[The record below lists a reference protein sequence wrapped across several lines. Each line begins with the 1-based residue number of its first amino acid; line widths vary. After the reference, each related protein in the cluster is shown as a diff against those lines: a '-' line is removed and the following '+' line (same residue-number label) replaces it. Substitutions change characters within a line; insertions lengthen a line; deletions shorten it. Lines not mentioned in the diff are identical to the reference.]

1 MPRAIEITT
10 FRLSSGLTINDFI
23 AANADIDAWL
33 RIQPGF
39 VSRHICERD
48 DGEVVDMLVWESVE
62 AGHRAA
68 TGVTTEMAASPVH
81 AAIDQS
87 TVSWS
92 IATVHHVL
100 ERGPAADV
108 RSATR

>member
-1 MPRAIEITT
+1 MSRAIEITT

-33 RIQPGF
+33 AIQPGF
-39 VSRHICERD
+39 VSRHICERE
-48 DGEVVDMLVWESVE
+48 DGEIVDMLVWGSAE

-68 TGVTTEMAASPVH
+68 HGVTTEMAASPVH

-87 TVSWS
+87 TVNWS
-92 IATVHHVL
+92 IATVHHAL
-100 ERGPAADV
+100 GRG
-108 RSATR
+108 SS